1 MHSNK
6 RNRKYQDLSFPEG
19 VSLKK
24 GELFGEFNLGSTIVL
39 VFEAPKDFEFSNIT
53 HNQTVR
59 MGQALGDKSA
69 AHHQRQKAA
78 SA

>member
-1 MHSNK
+1 M
-6 RNRKYQDLSFPEG
+6 
-19 VSLKK
+19 SLKK

-39 VFEAPKDFEFSNIT
+39 VFEAPKNFEFSSIT

-69 AHHQRQKAA
+69 AQYQQQKAA